1 MIEQHT
7 SSTLSIVLVVHDQA
21 DLLTQNLPSFLTL
34 CSEYGH
40 EMIVVDDASTD
51 ETPDVLKLMKESY
64 ACLYTTF
71 LPASVRNP
79 SRLRLAMTVGAKAA
93 HNKRIVLATIDRP
106 PLSATWLQGLAE
118 GDVEAVLVYSGRKSK
133 NTVLR
138 HQYFDSLEE
147 AAKFIIKAERN
158 SGHGHQGR
166 WLKYRR
172 GMYEAVAV
180 ESHRVFDAIKL
191 IDLPLSWHRL
201 LGLRICVIW
210 NNLFS

>member
-1 MIEQHT
+1 MTEQHT

-34 CSEYGH
+34 CGEYGH
-40 EMIVVDDASTD
+40 EVIVVDDASTD
-51 ETPDVLKLMKESY
+51 DTPDVLKRMKEDY

-93 HNKRIVLATIDRP
+93 HNQRVVLANISRP
-106 PLSATWLQGLAE
+106 PMSATWLQGLAE
-118 GDVEAVLVYSGRKSK
+118 GTVETVLVYSGRKSN

-147 AAKFIIKAERN
+147 AAKFIIKAERK

-180 ESHRVFDAIKL
+180 ERQHIFDAIKL
-191 IDLPLSWHRL
+191 IDLPLSWQRL
-201 LGLRICVIW
+201 LGLRIAVVW